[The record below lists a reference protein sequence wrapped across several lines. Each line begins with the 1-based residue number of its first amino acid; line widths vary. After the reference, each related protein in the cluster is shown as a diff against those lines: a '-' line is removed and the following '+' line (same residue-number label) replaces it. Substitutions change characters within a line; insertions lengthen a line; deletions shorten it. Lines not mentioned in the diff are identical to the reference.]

1 MMTLLQAEK
10 FGVQANMR
18 LETLPLQMQRNICV
32 LWENCFP
39 TGFSYNSMAIFP
51 ACTNALY
58 INVYFC
64 EHTEN
69 CPEAFA
75 MYLTLAVNKQTAKK

>member
-1 MMTLLQAEK
+1 MTLPQAEK
-10 FGVQANMR
+10 FGVRANVR
-18 LETLPLQMQRNICV
+18 LETLPLRMQRNICV

-39 TGFSYNSMAIFP
+39 TGFSYNSTAIFP

-69 CPEAFA
+69 RPEAFA

>member
-1 MMTLLQAEK
+1 MPFPHAEK
-10 FGVQANMR
+10 FGKKQKLRVEA
-18 LETLPLQMQRNICV
+18 LPLRMQKTICL
-32 LWENCFP
+32 LWESCFP

-64 EHTEN
+64 ESTEN